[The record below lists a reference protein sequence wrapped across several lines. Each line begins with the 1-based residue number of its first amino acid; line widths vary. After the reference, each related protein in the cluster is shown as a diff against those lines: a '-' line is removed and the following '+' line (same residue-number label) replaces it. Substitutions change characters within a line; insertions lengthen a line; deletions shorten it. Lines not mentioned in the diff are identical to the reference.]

1 MIKITDQYFWN
12 FVFLAFFGFLVAM
25 ATIILE
31 TESRIPLAD
40 LGLFDVGLI
49 TLAAWRLTRF
59 LAEDLTTKFIREQFY
74 EVKETARAL
83 TLEKPLTGPRRTV
96 LDIINS
102 PWSLGLGMTALVLF
116 LYLLSPYFVYPLII
130 AAVAAIVALLSRAA
144 QYLEFL
150 TKREGE

>member
-40 LGLFDVGLI
+40 LGLFEVGLI
-49 TLAAWRLTRF
+49 TLASWRLTRF
-59 LAEDLTTKFIREQFY
+59 FAEDLTTKFIREQFY